1 MAYEGW
7 LGGTVLPVVECGSV
21 LLLLLLLQQP
31 QALLVSD
38 GLLLGQL
45 LLAELHQL
53 LLRITSASRGRGGG
67 GGGGSLEAVLGLD
80 HLEVGVGRRCTR
92 GVACGGC
99 GHVAGS
105 GVVIPVV
112 SCTLSLAHCLHGC
125 ISLSFSVVKRGDHT
139 SAEASDLRPLA
150 CYDALEV
157 QIRERQG

>member
-1 MAYEGW
+1 MAYEGG

-21 LLLLLLLQQP
+21 LLLLLLQQP

-45 LLAELHQL
+45 LLAQLHQL
-53 LLRITSASRGRGGG
+53 LLRITSAPRRRGG

-80 HLEVGVGRRCTR
+80 HLEVGVGRRCTG
-92 GVACGGC
+92 GVACGGGC

-105 GVVIPVV
+105 GVVVPVV
-112 SCTLSLAHCLHGC
+112 SCALSLAHCLHGC

-139 SAEASDLRPLA
+139 SAETSGLRPLA

-157 QIRERQG
+157 QMRERQG